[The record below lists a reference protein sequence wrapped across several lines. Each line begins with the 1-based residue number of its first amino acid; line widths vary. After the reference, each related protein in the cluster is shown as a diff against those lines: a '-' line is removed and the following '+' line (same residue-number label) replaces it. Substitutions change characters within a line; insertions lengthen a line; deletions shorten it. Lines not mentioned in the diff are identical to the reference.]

1 MATRSLINFRMDPTK
16 FCFYTKHPKH
26 KDCDWLCLVTDIKE
40 ALFYANHF
48 GIPHSGVGT
57 DGECFWIIEPMEK
70 K

>member
-1 MATRSLINFRMDPTK
+1 MRPNL

-26 KDCDWLCLVTDIKE
+26 PECDWLCLVTDIKQ

-57 DGECFWIIEPMEK
+57 DGECFWIIEPTEGK
-70 K
+70 